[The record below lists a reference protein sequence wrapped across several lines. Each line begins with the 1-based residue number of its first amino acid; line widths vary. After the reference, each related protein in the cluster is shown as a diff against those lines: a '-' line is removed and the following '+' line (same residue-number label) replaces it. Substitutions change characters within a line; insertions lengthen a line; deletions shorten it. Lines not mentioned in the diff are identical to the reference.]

1 MLPPLLL
8 QRTPPA
14 LAHTPVAHR
23 RRRQLARVRA
33 PNPNLRLIPAPSA
46 HNGMVQIPKARLP
59 PTSNP
64 MAQHMPNVHCDTA
77 PNPRRLRSE
86 PTHGRTPDRRA
97 TYHDHRDL
105 HSQSRP
111 VKHIALRQIYLHAG
125 RAPRPIPQ
133 SYRAEE
139 AAARHSSLD
148 PFRRRCIAARVRR
161 YKPGHPQLLRPRLLR
176 HTPCSCC
183 HPRLHQH
190 GICLAAELKKPD
202 SEYQS
207 RSFRYLPDAVRAGT
221 PSLAPPESAPL
232 DPSDS
237 EKKQP
242 SLLTGEAPR
251 LPNAIHL
258 GSPDLPTAD
267 LQS

>member
-1 MLPPLLL
+1 MPPLLLL

-14 LAHTPVAHR
+14 PAHTPAAR
-23 RRRQLARVRA
+23 TQRQLQEQAQGPNTNHLLA
-33 PNPNLRLIPAPSA
+33 PQPSD
-46 HNGMVQIPKARLP
+46 HSGMVQIPKARLR

-86 PTHGRTPDRRA
+86 PTHGHTPDPRA

-105 HSQSRP
+105 RSRSRP
-111 VKHIALRQIYLHAG
+111 AKHTATIRTCLHAG
-125 RAPRPIPQ
+125 RVPRPIPQ

-139 AAARHSSLD
+139 AAARRSSLD

-161 YKPGHPQLLRPRLLR
+161 YKPGHQQLLRPLRLR

-190 GICLAAELKKPD
+190 DICLAAELKKPD

-207 RSFRYLPDAVRAGT
+207 RSFRYLRDAEPAGT
-221 PSLAPPESAPL
+221 QSLAPPESAPL
-232 DPSDS
+232 DPSS
-237 EKKQP
+237 SGTKPP
-242 SLLTGEAPR
+242 SPMRGEAPR
-251 LPNAIHL
+251 LPDVTHPA
-258 GSPDLPTAD
+258 SPGLPTAD
-267 LQS
+267 LR

>member
-1 MLPPLLL
+1 MLPLLLL

-14 LAHTPVAHR
+14 QAHRPVAR
-23 RRRQLARVRA
+23 IQLRLQEQAQG
-33 PNPNLRLIPAPSA
+33 PNPNHLLRTGPSD
-46 HNGMVQIPKARLP
+46 HNGMVQIPKARLR

-64 MAQHMPNVHCDTA
+64 MAQRMPNVHCDTA

-86 PTHGRTPDRRA
+86 PTRGRTPDRRA
-97 TYHDHRDL
+97 TYHDRRDL
-105 HSQSRP
+105 HSRSRQ

-133 SYRAEE
+133 SYQAEG
-139 AAARHSSLD
+139 AAARHNSLD
-148 PFRRRCIAARVRR
+148 PFPRRCIAARVRR
-161 YKPGHPQLLRPRLLR
+161 YKPGHPQLLRPRRLR
-176 HTPCSCC
+176 HTPCWCC

-190 GICLAAELKKPD
+190 DISLAAELKKPD

-237 EKKQP
+237 EKKRP

-251 LPNAIHL
+251 LPDAIHL
-258 GSPDLPTAD
+258 VSPDLPTAD